1 MISYTDIS
9 IRVKVSESVCQVDI
23 ATSVLTLYLPIAFI
37 TTVTLTG
44 VMWTTRVPRW
54 AGGRRVGLSLLFV
67 ISS

>member
-1 MISYTDIS
+1 
-9 IRVKVSESVCQVDI
+9 
-23 ATSVLTLYLPIAFI
+23 
-37 TTVTLTG
+37 VTLTG